1 MPKRRPTPDDEIRSV
16 RAILRSLD
24 WTGPRGLEERKITLW
39 LHRLYR
45 NHNGTPNLGATF
57 ELKDLARECD
67 LVYIGTNRS
76 GEEREYMHPVVR
88 HYVQRMR
95 EAMEAFVEYF
105 WTSPMYREYVEDGL
119 SDEQI
124 QWKSIEV
131 MVSYDVFPVWCDREG
146 DERWK
151 LMDLDAYARLRELR
165 QLAIISEVGE
175 KSGKMAIMQRR
186 FNRALP
192 GKYHR
197 YSLPDPDGFM
207 ALPAPPGGGIQCPTC
222 GQHFPDTEAWKRHFE
237 RDHSGFFAPS
247 SRLPPPPP
255 SGLDALFDG
264 DSDRGVP

>member
-1 MPKRRPTPDDEIRSV
+1 MPPRRTTPDDEIRT
-16 RAILRSLD
+16 AKALLKSLG

-39 LHRLYR
+39 LHRFFR
-45 NHNGTPNLGATF
+45 NPDGTPNLGATF
-57 ELKDLARECD
+57 ELKDMARECD
-67 LVYIGTNRS
+67 LIFIGTNRS

-88 HYVQRMR
+88 PYMQRMR

-105 WTSPMYREYVEDGL
+105 WISPLYREFVEDGL

-175 KSGKMAIMQRR
+175 KSAKMALMMRR
-186 FNRALP
+186 FHRELP

-207 ALPAPPGGGIQCPTC
+207 GLPALPGGGIQCPAC
-222 GQHFPDTEAWKRHFE
+222 GHHFADAEAWKRHFE
-237 RDHSGFFAPS
+237 RDHSGFFAPPTP
-247 SRLPPPPP
+247 RGPPPPP
-255 SGLDALFDG
+255 TGLDALFDG
-264 DSDRGVP
+264 DS